1 MQRRSMR
8 MPLHHGLLSVG
19 ETVCYTPA
27 MTLRAMF
34 RPGMRAYLIPLVA
47 GVALAGS
54 AFLPW
59 VIVGEDSL
67 NGFPDTIALW
77 VVGLGAA
84 AVILATLSLITR
96 KNSRHPLLLV
106 GLVALGLMFLSWRIM
121 PRTIADRALIRAQA
135 LAIVGDTAMGDAPET
150 LVGIGIYLGLAS
162 AVVLV
167 CFGLTIIVKRAAQ
180 PYVAPD

>member
-1 MQRRSMR
+1 
-8 MPLHHGLLSVG
+8 
-19 ETVCYTPA
+19 
-27 MTLRAMF
+27 MF

-84 AVILATLSLITR
+84 AVVLATLSLITR

-121 PRTIADRALIRAQA
+121 PRTIADRALIRSQA
-135 LAIVGDTAMGDAPET
+135 LAIVGGTAMSSAPST
-150 LVGIGIYLGLAS
+150 LVGIGIYVGLAA

-167 CFGLTIIVKRAAQ
+167 CFGLTIVVKRASQ
-180 PYVAPD
+180 PYVAPPDLDDDV